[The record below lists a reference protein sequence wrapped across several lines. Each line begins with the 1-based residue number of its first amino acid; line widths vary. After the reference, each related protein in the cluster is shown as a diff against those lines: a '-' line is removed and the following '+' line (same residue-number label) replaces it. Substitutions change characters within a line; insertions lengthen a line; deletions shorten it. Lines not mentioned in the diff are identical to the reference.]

1 MPAPDRMLTFLRQA
15 VVLTRATPGR
25 RGRVVEPVGCTEV
38 LVAGDL
44 HGHVGHFQLLLQA
57 ADLAKYPGRHL
68 VFQELIHG
76 NYAYP
81 SGGDKS
87 HQLVDLFAALK
98 AQFPRQVHYL
108 PGNHELAQWTGR
120 KVLKADA
127 DLNVRFEQGAVT
139 AYGPGYGPQVYQT
152 YLDLFKVLPVAVRT
166 ANRVLV
172 SHSLPPARLMAA
184 FDPARLAADEYA
196 DADLQPGGSVHGVLW
211 GRDATAANAAEYLRR
226 MDADLLVSGHI
237 ASDTGF
243 SVPNDRQLIV
253 DCAESPAGYALVP
266 TDRPLTHEE
275 LVGCVRML

>member
-15 VVLTRATPGR
+15 IVLARATPGR
-25 RGRVVEPVGCTEV
+25 RGRMIEPVGCTEV

-44 HGHVGHFQLLLQA
+44 HGHVGHFQGLLKA
-57 ADLAKYPGRHL
+57 ADLANHAGRHL

-76 NYAYP
+76 NYRYP

-127 DLNVRFEQGAVT
+127 DLNAAFEQGAT
-139 AYGPGYGPQVYQT
+139 AAYGPEFGPQVYQT
-152 YLDLFKVLPVAVRT
+152 YLDLFKALPVALRT
-166 ANRVLV
+166 PNRVLV
-172 SHSLPPARLMAA
+172 SHSLPSARQMSQ
-184 FDPARLAADEYA
+184 FDPLRLLAAEYT

-211 GRDATAANAAEYLRR
+211 GRDVTPANVADYLRR
-226 MDADLLVSGHI
+226 MAADFLVSGHI
-237 ASDTGF
+237 ASDTGY
-243 SVPNDRQLIV
+243 SVPNDMQLIV
-253 DCAESPAGYALVP
+253 DCAESPAGYALFP
-266 TDRPLTHEE
+266 ADRPLTHEE
-275 LVGCVRML
+275 LVASVRFL